1 VGERREAQRQDHQD
15 HQRRTSNSPIRL
27 DFQVARLPGLAAK
40 ILLGFGIQRKLRG
53 VSLPTTWSRACG
65 IDAANLRGHLDMMVP
80 SFNCFDHSFPPID
93 LDSGSGSAAAV
104 VPRLTAG
111 CGGIVVL
118 S

>member
-1 VGERREAQRQDHQD
+1 
-15 HQRRTSNSPIRL
+15 L